1 MAIRPYNTENIK
13 LNTAWASPQRGS
25 VIWKPL

>member
-13 LNTAWASPQRGS
+13 LNTGMLR
-25 VIWKPL
+25 PLMVQ